1 MHTSDAS
8 LHPKESTVH
17 TCHINDAYR
26 RVNDDSRVC
35 NDGYKRV
42 IGGYGGVNDGAKHIN
57 GAYKRSIAGAKRVN
71 SEYVCRNA
79 SRYS

>member
-1 MHTSDAS
+1 MDTSYAS

-17 TCHINDAYR
+17 TYHIIDAYK

-42 IGGYGGVNDGAKHIN
+42 IGASERVIVGAKSIN
-57 GAYKRSIAGAKRVN
+57 GANKRSVDGVKSANRV
-71 SEYVCRNA
+71 RA
-79 SRYS
+79 SVP